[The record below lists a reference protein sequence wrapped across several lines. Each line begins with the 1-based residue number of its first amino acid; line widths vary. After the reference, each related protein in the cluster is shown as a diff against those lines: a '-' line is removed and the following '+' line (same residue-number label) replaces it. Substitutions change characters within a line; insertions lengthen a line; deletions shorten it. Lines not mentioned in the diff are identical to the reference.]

1 MSLENINIDA
11 LKKQLVLHEGMKLT
25 PYHCTAD
32 KLTIGVGRNLDDMG
46 ITEKE
51 AEFML
56 DTDILRCCDDLDRSI
71 SWWRDLSE
79 TRQRVLIDMVF
90 NLGVSRFMKFQN
102 MIDALANGN
111 HAGAAAEMLDS
122 RWADQ
127 VGQRAQRLSR
137 AMESDEL
144 EI

>member
-1 MSLENINIDA
+1 MDIDA

-25 PYHCTAD
+25 PYRCTAD

-56 DTDILRCCDDLDRSI
+56 DTDILRCCDDLDRNM

-79 TRQRVLIDMVF
+79 TRQRVLVDMVF
-90 NLGVSRFMKFQN
+90 NLGISRFMKFQN

-111 HAGAAAEMLDS
+111 YAGAAAEMLDS

>member
-1 MSLENINIDA
+1 MDIDA

-25 PYHCTAD
+25 PYRCTAD

-56 DTDILRCCDDLDRSI
+56 DTDILRCCDDLDRNM

-79 TRQRVLIDMVF
+79 TRQRVLVDMVF
-90 NLGVSRFMKFQN
+90 NLGISRFMKFQN

-111 HAGAAAEMLDS
+111 YAGAAAEMLDS

-137 AMESDEL
+137 AMENDEL
-144 EI
+144 DI

>member
-1 MSLENINIDA
+1 MDIDA

-25 PYHCTAD
+25 PYRCTAD

-56 DTDILRCCDDLDRSI
+56 DTDILRCCDDLDRNI

-79 TRQRVLIDMVF
+79 TRQRVLVDMVF
-90 NLGVSRFMKFQN
+90 NLGISRFMKFQN

-111 HAGAAAEMLDS
+111 YAGAAAEMLDS

-137 AMESDEL
+137 AMENDEL
-144 EI
+144 DI

>member
-1 MSLENINIDA
+1 MDIDA

-25 PYHCTAD
+25 PYRCTAD

-56 DTDILRCCDDLDRSI
+56 DTDILRCCDDLDRNI

-79 TRQRVLIDMVF
+79 TRQRVLVDMVF
-90 NLGVSRFMKFQN
+90 NLGISRFMKFQN

-111 HAGAAAEMLDS
+111 YAGAAAEMLDS

-137 AMESDEL
+137 AMENDEL